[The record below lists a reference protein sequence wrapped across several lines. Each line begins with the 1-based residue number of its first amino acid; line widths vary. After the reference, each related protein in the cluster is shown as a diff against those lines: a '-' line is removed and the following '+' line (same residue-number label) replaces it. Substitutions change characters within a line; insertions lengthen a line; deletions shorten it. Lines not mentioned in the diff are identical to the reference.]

1 LGFGTVNTYLLLSQ
15 ESLAMLELVKV
26 IILGIVEGITEFL
39 PISSTGHLI
48 VFAALLD
55 FKNANSGTFEIF
67 IQLGAVVAV
76 VVYFRSELMKQVATV
91 TTDKGVQRLWLNIII
106 AFIPAAAIGF
116 IFADKIDELLFR
128 PTVVAASLIVGG
140 ILFLLVERRQP
151 SATLT
156 TSLETI
162 TPRQAFAVGIA
173 QITSLIPGVSRSG
186 STIVGGMLFGLDRA
200 VATSFTFFLA
210 IPTLGIATLYKLFK
224 SLKTIQGND
233 AVNLLLGAVVAGIVA
248 WISIRWLL
256 KYVARN
262 NFVAFGYYRIL
273 AGIVIIALILINV
286 LPA

>member
-1 LGFGTVNTYLLLSQ
+1 
-15 ESLAMLELVKV
+15 MLEIVKV
-26 IILGIVEGITEFL
+26 IILGIVEGLTEFL

-55 FKNANSGTFEIF
+55 FKNTNGSTFEIF
-67 IQLGAVVAV
+67 IQIGSVIAVIVF
-76 VVYFRSELMKQVATV
+76 FRAELLKQVATV

-116 IFADKIDELLFR
+116 LFADKIDELLFR
-128 PTVVAASLIVGG
+128 PIVVAASLIIGG
-140 ILFLLVERRQP
+140 IIFLLVERRP
-151 SATLT
+151 ATAT
-156 TSLETI
+156 PTSTLESI
-162 TPRQAFAVGIA
+162 TPRQALAVGVA

-200 VATSFTFFLA
+200 VATSFSFYLA

-233 AVNLLLGAVVAGIVA
+233 WVNLIVGAVVAGIVA
-248 WISIRWLL
+248 WIAIRWLL
-256 KYVARN
+256 RYVARN

-273 AGIVIIALILINV
+273 AGIVIIALILMNV
-286 LPA
+286 LPH

>member
-1 LGFGTVNTYLLLSQ
+1 
-15 ESLAMLELVKV
+15 MLELVKV

-151 SATLT
+151 SAALT

-162 TPRQAFAVGIA
+162 TPRQALAVGIA